1 MTGHLFFISSSLPAP
16 VWSPFFHRAEIFPL
30 LCFSHISFYLGATS
44 FFSST
49 CSSPLHGFTKMCV
62 KLRWMHF
69 FFSFAFL
76 CVGKHN
82 KWKEKSTKTW
92 GKMKQSG
99 AFFFFFF
106 TAVSLHSHQ
115 KKGGGTSEG
124 RGGRFLLYVYVCAAD
139 RSRLV
144 KVWCTA
150 LTVLLICSTW
160 LVVLLLLF
168 VCPSFVMGCF

>member
-30 LCFSHISFYLGATS
+30 LCFSHTSFYLGATS

-69 FFSFAFL
+69 FFLLLFCASESIIS
-76 CVGKHN
+76 GRRSQRKRGERWN
-82 KWKEKSTKTW
+82 KVVR
-92 GKMKQSG
+92 
-99 AFFFFFF
+99 FFFFFF